1 MSLLEPSGVLFGLHI
16 SHRQKNCVLV
26 IILLV
31 SIPALPPVKTQFDCQ
46 TQYCFEVMS
55 SHHAIFLD
63 DR

>member
-16 SHRQKNCVLV
+16 SHRQKNCVLA

-31 SIPALPPVKTQFDCQ
+31 SIPALRPVKTQFDCH
-46 TQYCFEVMS
+46 VMS